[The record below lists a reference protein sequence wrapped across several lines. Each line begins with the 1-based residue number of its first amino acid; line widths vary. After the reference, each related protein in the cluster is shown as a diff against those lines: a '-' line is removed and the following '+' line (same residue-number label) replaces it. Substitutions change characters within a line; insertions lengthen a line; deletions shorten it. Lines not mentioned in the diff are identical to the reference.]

1 MLVLSYLQPRI
12 KWKHVCICLLAPLV
26 GSKLPDSA
34 FHTELHLLPSIN
46 STKTGQ
52 PSTHSSEWDSLPRW
66 CLVAVTWQL
75 ELGSTTPML
84 RQERIHAPAASFQL
98 KWASVALLSMTN
110 INCGIVVFILSY
122 LLKVMF
128 VLESGNHHQSY
139 FTELYSVYKHL
150 TASLSFKSSK
160 HSPLTLLPHYF
171 SSLVI

>member
-66 CLVAVTWQL
+66 CLVAVTIRTGQHN
-75 ELGSTTPML
+75 P
-84 RQERIHAPAASFQL
+84 HAPTRTYSRPSCFIPIKMSISCAPIYDQYQLWNSSFHPFLPTQ
-98 KWASVALLSMTN
+98 SHVCS
-110 INCGIVVFILSY
+110 GIWKSSPVILYWIILS
-122 LLKVMF
+122 L
-128 VLESGNHHQSY
+128 
-139 FTELYSVYKHL
+139 
-150 TASLSFKSSK
+150 
-160 HSPLTLLPHYF
+160 
-171 SSLVI
+171 